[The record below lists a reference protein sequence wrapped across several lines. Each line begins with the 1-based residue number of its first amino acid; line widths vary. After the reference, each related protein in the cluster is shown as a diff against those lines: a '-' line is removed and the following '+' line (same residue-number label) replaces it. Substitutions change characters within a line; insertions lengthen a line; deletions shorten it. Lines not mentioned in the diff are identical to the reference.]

1 MTVIELVS
9 QLQMLGISPNAK
21 IVVWD
26 DKEREYDLVKV
37 DSMFKGEVVF
47 DIKRLNSSFSKILLI
62 SNTKE
67 RILLYTF
74 KNSLPSSGNDFSI
87 SLKKLDLPS

>member
-9 QLQMLGISPNAK
+9 QLQMLGINPNAK

-26 DKEREYDLVKV
+26 DKEREYDLIKV

-47 DIKRLNSSFSKILLI
+47 DIKRNPIDYK
-62 SNTKE
+62 
-67 RILLYTF
+67 
-74 KNSLPSSGNDFSI
+74 D
-87 SLKKLDLPS
+87 